1 MKFISA
7 VIILGLVV
15 FAGLVP
21 GCISPSSPDAAT
33 SGEIPAVP
41 VEAGDT
47 AIIPGDPGELFF
59 VTEEYPPFNYVE
71 NGTIRGIAVELL
83 TGVFRES
90 DNVTFADHI
99 WVFPWSKAY
108 QTALSRNNTVI
119 FATTRLPERENLFK
133 WAGPLVSERKVL
145 FASRERAFE
154 ITGPADLDNHRIGVI
169 KDDSAA
175 AQLQALGVDPS
186 NIIALENVP
195 ALISYMNEGGID
207 MWCYGDMAGRY
218 FMEKLTGNPG
228 YFEIIYTLDSHDLY
242 YAFNKNTPDSVVD
255 SFQAALD
262 ALRNKPDNS
271 GVTEYQRIVYKYIGV
286 SCLSD
291 PPVTA
296 DQATGLVTITAEA
309 LEKDA
314 PGTLTRINAGE
325 HPFWDRDNRALYTFV
340 YDTNVTI
347 VAEADNPRLIGVNM
361 KGKTDIAGTPFR
373 DRIVQRALAEG
384 SGWVDYIWMIPEE
397 NGIYYKSACFR
408 LIKGS
413 NNRDYIVVSGIYRP
427 CE

>member
-41 VEAGDT
+41 VEAGNT
-47 AIIPGDPGELFF
+47 AKISGDPGELFF

-169 KDDSAA
+169 KDDAAA

-186 NIIALENVP
+186 NIIAMENVP

-218 FMEKLTGNPG
+218 FMEKVTGNPG
-228 YFEIIYTLDSHDLY
+228 YFEIVYTLDSHDLY

-286 SCLSD
+286 SCLPD

-296 DQATGLVTITAEA
+296 DQATGLVHITAEA
-309 LEKDA
+309 LEKDT
-314 PGTLTRINAGE
+314 PGTLRRINAGE

-413 NNRDYIVVSGIYRP
+413 NNREYIVVSGIYRP